1 LGVQDGW
8 YNTDFEWI
16 HRRIAT
22 KWRLEVAIFNAL
34 KMSVDAVFQGF
45 QQTRV
50 DGIELCPFDTF
61 YRCAVLRQS
70 KPQNPYTMDN
80 VFKFMGGFFTSLTQ
94 LLIGFAAL
102 AVVTEV
108 VFGAEMFPGMT
119 VVDNLTSL
127 ITTLGNG
134 GFVGLVALLI
144 LWNILTK
151 K

>member
-1 LGVQDGW
+1 MRKKVSRIHVLIHARFAAVQ
-8 YNTDFEWI
+8 T
-16 HRRIAT
+16 
-22 KWRLEVAIFNAL
+22 
-34 KMSVDAVFQGF
+34 S
-45 QQTRV
+45 
-50 DGIELCPFDTF
+50 
-61 YRCAVLRQS
+61 
-70 KPQNPYTMDN
+70 NPYIMDN
-80 VFKFMGGFFTSLTQ
+80 VFKFMGGFFSSLTQ

-151 K
+151 SKR

>member
-1 LGVQDGW
+1 
-8 YNTDFEWI
+8 
-16 HRRIAT
+16 
-22 KWRLEVAIFNAL
+22 
-34 KMSVDAVFQGF
+34 M
-45 QQTRV
+45 
-50 DGIELCPFDTF
+50 
-61 YRCAVLRQS
+61 RQS

>member
-1 LGVQDGW
+1 
-8 YNTDFEWI
+8 
-16 HRRIAT
+16 
-22 KWRLEVAIFNAL
+22 
-34 KMSVDAVFQGF
+34 
-45 QQTRV
+45 
-50 DGIELCPFDTF
+50 
-61 YRCAVLRQS
+61 
-70 KPQNPYTMDN
+70 
-80 VFKFMGGFFTSLTQ
+80 
-94 LLIGFAAL
+94 
-102 AVVTEV
+102 VTEV

>member
-1 LGVQDGW
+1 METTSVLV
-8 YNTDFEWI
+8 T
-16 HRRIAT
+16 
-22 KWRLEVAIFNAL
+22 RLMFIPDL
-34 KMSVDAVFQGF
+34 Q
-45 QQTRV
+45 
-50 DGIELCPFDTF
+50 
-61 YRCAVLRQS
+61 QS
-70 KPQNPYTMDN
+70 KPQNPYIMDN
-80 VFKFMGGFFTSLTQ
+80 VFKFMGGFFSSLTQ

>member
-1 LGVQDGW
+1 MGGVGDFHDEMFKDLGCVQRTPLMFVPD
-8 YNTDFEWI
+8 
-16 HRRIAT
+16 
-22 KWRLEVAIFNAL
+22 LL
-34 KMSVDAVFQGF
+34 
-45 QQTRV
+45 
-50 DGIELCPFDTF
+50 
-61 YRCAVLRQS
+61 QS
-70 KPQNPYTMDN
+70 KPQNPYIMDN
-80 VFKFMGGFFTSLTQ
+80 VFKFMGGFFSSLTQ

>member
-1 LGVQDGW
+1 MCTTDTLDVRPRFAAVQ
-8 YNTDFEWI
+8 T
-16 HRRIAT
+16 
-22 KWRLEVAIFNAL
+22 
-34 KMSVDAVFQGF
+34 
-45 QQTRV
+45 
-50 DGIELCPFDTF
+50 
-61 YRCAVLRQS
+61 S
-70 KPQNPYTMDN
+70 KPLHHGQC
-80 VFKFMGGFFTSLTQ
+80 VQIHGRLFSSLTQ

>member
-1 LGVQDGW
+1 MFTDSICVQV
-8 YNTDFEWI
+8 TRQF
-16 HRRIAT
+16 
-22 KWRLEVAIFNAL
+22 
-34 KMSVDAVFQGF
+34 VFPHLQ
-45 QQTRV
+45 
-50 DGIELCPFDTF
+50 
-61 YRCAVLRQS
+61 QS
-70 KPQNPYTMDN
+70 KPQNPYIMDN